1 MFSWPNLCEEPRC
14 YNSSSVSLPS
24 TVLAMASRLL
34 LVPKPPGQIR
44 YGGTAGGALTSA
56 FLEAMEEHD
65 DLSILDLLEHLRE
78 RLAQGGF
85 SQVPQLAS
93 SLVLNLKQQFS
104 LTTVARQDT
113 ISSICNMY
121 IISIF
126 IFESTILLFIT

>member
-1 MFSWPNLCEEPRC
+1 MFSWQNLSEEPKC
-14 YNSSSVSLPS
+14 YNSSSVNLPP
-24 TVLAMASRLL
+24 TVLTMASRLL
-34 LVPKPPGQIR
+34 PKPPGQIR

-65 DLSILDLLEHLRE
+65 DLSILELLEHLRE

-104 LTTVARQDT
+104 LTTVARQD
-113 ISSICNMY
+113 ILSSICNMQHVY
-121 IISIF
+121 
-126 IFESTILLFIT
+126 